1 MSDEP
6 GDPLAELSNTH
17 FIEKPV
23 LTKEEIREEK
33 RLQKQIEKEQREQKK
48 LEMKEQRQREKE
60 MKKLE
65 KSATPVSF
73 NIEEEPV
80 MGIETGDD
88 LFSEKGTEI
97 IGQEKRTLLAKITS
111 YKQLFKDELKGF
123 RVKKGASVEE
133 LKATIDE
140 FESILNTSG
149 VDQFLTDGV
158 LSSLRVIEGVSA
170 NTQNYNVSGMTDMLK
185 SNPHFHSLAKR
196 LFLKYGAFS
205 GTPVEMQAVFLVATT
220 AFICRQKNMKRN
232 EMNSFLDSP
241 V

>member
-1 MSDEP
+1 MSEESGELD
-6 GDPLAELSNTH
+6 DLSNTR
-17 FIEKPV
+17 FVEKPE
-23 LTKEEIREEK
+23 LTKEEIREQKRMQKNLEK
-33 RLQKQIEKEQREQKK
+33 AERDAKKEELKEQR
-48 LEMKEQRQREKE
+48 LREKE
-60 MKKLE
+60 MRKLE
-65 KSATPVSF
+65 KSSRPKMPSF
-73 NIEEEPV
+73 KEES
-80 MGIETGDD
+80 DD
-88 LFSEKGTEI
+88 DVFSEQGTEI
-97 IGQEKRTLLAKITS
+97 VGQEKRTLLAKITS

-170 NTQNYNVSGMTDMLK
+170 NTQSYNITGMTDMLK
-185 SNPHFHSLAKR
+185 SNPHFHSLSKR

-205 GTPVEMQAVFLVATT
+205 GTPVELQAVFLIATT